1 MLYCKPPFAFQC
13 HMGYGGKT
21 SMAGWVLVF
30 FFSKQTL
37 DLWNQCQHHITK
49 HANNILFNAVDAW
62 RSTAHAGWISWLI
75 IIFSSNIYCIWMYMM
90 MLPFNPPFIVDFP
103 ICSYVFLFF
112 SNLSCMSPYFH
123 PLAICPPEP
132 PGLAVSTS
140 VAQVKPAQRG
150 RQLEHGL
157 NNPTSWPISW
167 PWLIVNEHYHL
178 GWWLTIN

>member
-123 PLAICPPEP
+123 PLAICPRSPRAGCFNVCGSSEACAA
-132 PGLAVSTS
+132 GSSTGTWS
-140 VAQVKPAQRG
+140 EQSNIMA
-150 RQLEHGL
+150 
-157 NNPTSWPISW
+157 NIMTM
-167 PWLIVNEHYHL
+167 
-178 GWWLTIN
+178 INS